1 MRRVALRGLLARKT
15 RLALTALAVA
25 LGVMLIAGTYVFTDT
40 INSSFDRIFSVSLQ
54 KIDVVITPDTDL
66 SGDDGTTVPL
76 DASLLR
82 KARAV
87 DGVRTAEGSVS
98 DQNGTVLGKDGK
110 PVSQQGAPMIIAS
123 LNGPAFESLNVADGR
138 FPKTA
143 DEVALDKGTADKE
156 GFKLGARISVQGVA
170 PRKRYRLVGLT
181 TIGGVPS
188 LGGAAF
194 ATLTLAEAQ
203 RMTGKQGRFDAI
215 DIDGDPGVDPR
226 QLTARVRQISGRG
239 TVVRTGRQEA
249 QSQSDDIRSNLSFL
263 STALLAF
270 GGISLFVG
278 AFIIFNTFSITVA
291 QRAREFALLRT
302 LGASRRQV
310 LRSVL
315 LEGLAIGVLGAA
327 AGLGLGIAVAS
338 GLRALFKSFGIDLP
352 SSGTVILTRT
362 ITVSLIVG
370 ILVTLIACVVPALRA
385 TRVPPVAA
393 LREGVALPETRH
405 SRLAF
410 PLALVLTAI
419 GVALLVLGLFV
430 ASGATSALSLTGA
443 GAAVTF
449 LGVALLSPRLVPPI
463 ASLVGAPLQRL
474 FGLTGRLARE
484 NSVRQPGRTA
494 TTAAALMVGVA
505 LVCFAAIFAAGA
517 NKTIADAVDSG
528 LRGQVILQNQ
538 AGFGAFTP
546 AAGAAVKQ
554 IPGVEVVSPV
564 RGATTRVQGISGKEA
579 LAGIDPAGFQ
589 RVYRLTVV
597 KPRTPGRNAI
607 RDLPDNGLL
616 VETGYADDHKLKLG
630 DPVALKTPRNGL
642 LRVKVSGI
650 FKDKG
655 QLVGSLVVS
664 NRVLQ
669 QQFGVDR
676 DQLTFIGLTGGREN
690 PAVKRAIDARL
701 ARDFPQVEARTAA
714 QFTQDQRDQI
724 NQLLGLIYALL
735 ALTVIVALFGIVN
748 TLVLSITERTRELG
762 MLRAVGTSR
771 RQVKAMIRLE
781 AVITAMIGGVL
792 GIVLG
797 VGLSLLVTRA
807 IDDFSIAFPVG
818 TLVVVLIASGVAGVL
833 AAILPARRAA
843 RLDVLEALAYE

>member
-15 RLALTALAVA
+15 RLVLTAMAVG

-40 INSSFDRIFSVSLQ
+40 INRSFDRIFSVSL
-54 KIDVVITPDTDL
+54 KKVDVVITPDGDL
-66 SGDDGTTVPL
+66 SDEHGTTISL
-76 DASLLR
+76 DAALLA
-82 KARAV
+82 KVKAV
-87 DGVRTAEGSVS
+87 DGVRTAEGSIS
-98 DQNGTVLGKDGK
+98 DANGAILGKDGK
-110 PVSQQGAPMIIAS
+110 PVSPGGAPMFIAS
-123 LNGPAFESLNVADGR
+123 LNGPTFESLAVDEGR

-156 GFKLGARISVQGVA
+156 KFVLGDRISVQGVA
-170 PRKRYRLVGLT
+170 PRKRYRLVGTT

-194 ATLTLAEAQ
+194 ATLTLSEAQ
-203 RMTGKQGRFDAI
+203 RMTAKQGKFDAI
-215 DIDGDPGVDPR
+215 SVAADAGRDP
-226 QLTARVRQISGRG
+226 QKLTAGIRRVSGPG
-239 TVVRTGRQEA
+239 TVVRTGVQEA
-249 QSQSDDIRSNLSFL
+249 QSQSDDVRSNLSFL

-310 LRSVL
+310 LRAVL
-315 LEGLAIGVLGAA
+315 AEGLVIGVLGSA
-327 AGLGLGIAVAS
+327 AGLGLGILVAS

-352 SSGTVILTRT
+352 SNGTVILTRT
-362 ITVSLIVG
+362 VVVSLVIG
-370 ILVTLIACVVPALRA
+370 ILVTLISSLIPAIRA

-393 LREGVALPETRH
+393 LREGVALPQTRS
-405 SRLAF
+405 SRFAF
-410 PLALVLTAI
+410 PLALVLTAA
-419 GVALLVLGLFV
+419 GVALLAVGLFV
-430 ASGATSALSLTGA
+430 ASGATSALSFTGA

-449 LGVALLSPRLVPPI
+449 LGVALLSPRLVGPI
-463 ASLVGAPLQRL
+463 ASVLGAPLQRI

-517 NKTIADAVDSG
+517 NKTIASAVDSG
-528 LRGQVILQNQ
+528 LRGEVILQNQ

-546 AAGAAVKQ
+546 EAGEVVRQ
-554 IPGVEVVSPV
+554 IAGVEAVSPI
-564 RGATTRVQGISGKEA
+564 RGATTRVQGISGKEG
-579 LAGIDPAGFQ
+579 LAGIDPATFE
-589 RVYRLTVV
+589 RVYRLEVDQ
-597 KPRTPGRNAI
+597 GSADAI
-607 RDLPDNGLL
+607 RGLPGDRIL
-616 VETGYADDHKLKLG
+616 VEKGYAEEHGLALG
-630 DPVALKTPRNGL
+630 DPLVLKTPRRGDL
-642 LRVKVSGI
+642 TLQIHAI
-650 FKDKG
+650 FEDGG
-655 QLVGSLVVS
+655 QLLGSLVVA
-664 NRVLQ
+664 NRVLA
-669 QQFGVDR
+669 QQFGVDK
-676 DQLTFIGLTGGREN
+676 DQLTFVALRGNRED

-701 ARDFPQVEARTAA
+701 SEDFPQVEARTADE
-714 QFTQDQRDQI
+714 FKQDQRDQI

-771 RQVKAMIRLE
+771 RQVKRMIRLE

-792 GIVLG
+792 GVVLG
-797 VGLSLLVTRA
+797 VGLAVLVTRA
-807 IDDFSIAFPVG
+807 LDDFQLAFPVG
-818 TLVVVLIASGVAGVL
+818 TLIAVLIASGLAGVL

-843 RLDVLEALAYE
+843 KLDVLEALAYE

>member
-1 MRRVALRGLLARKT
+1 
-15 RLALTALAVA
+15 
-25 LGVMLIAGTYVFTDT
+25 
-40 INSSFDRIFSVSLQ
+40 
-54 KIDVVITPDTDL
+54 
-66 SGDDGTTVPL
+66 
-76 DASLLR
+76 
-82 KARAV
+82 
-87 DGVRTAEGSVS
+87 
-98 DQNGTVLGKDGK
+98 
-110 PVSQQGAPMIIAS
+110 
-123 LNGPAFESLNVADGR
+123 
-138 FPKTA
+138 
-143 DEVALDKGTADKE
+143 
-156 GFKLGARISVQGVA
+156 VQGVA

-181 TIGGVPS
+181 TIGGVSS

-194 ATLTLAEAQ
+194 ATLMLPEAQ
-203 RMTGKQGRFDAI
+203 RMTGKQRKFDAI
-215 DIDGDPGVDPR
+215 DIAADAGVNPR
-226 QLTARVRQISGRG
+226 QLTARIRQISGPG
-239 TVVRTGRQEA
+239 TVVRTGRQQA

-315 LEGLAIGVLGAA
+315 LEGLAIGVLGSV

-352 SSGTVILTRT
+352 SNGTVILTRT

-370 ILVTLIACVVPALRA
+370 ILVTLIACVIPALRA

-410 PLALVLTAI
+410 PLALMLTAI

-528 LRGQVILQNQ
+528 LRGQIILQNQ
-538 AGFGAFTP
+538 AGFGSFTP
-546 AAGAAVKQ
+546 SAGAAMKQ

-564 RGATTRVQGISGKEA
+564 RGATTRVQGISGKEG
-579 LAGIDPAGFQ
+579 LAGIDPASFQ
-589 RVYRLTVV
+589 RVYRLTVT
-597 KPRTPGRNAI
+597 KSAGPDAI
-607 RDLPDNGLL
+607 RHLPEDGLL
-616 VETGYADDHKLKLG
+616 VATGYADAHKLKLG
-630 DPVALKTPRNGL
+630 DTVTLQTPRNGL

-669 QQFGVDR
+669 QQFGVDK
-676 DQLTFIGLTGGREN
+676 DQLTFIGLANGRED
-690 PAVKRAIDARL
+690 PAAKRAIDARL

-714 QFTQDQRDQI
+714 QFKQDQRDQI

-781 AVITAMIGGVL
+781 AVITALIGGVL
-792 GIVLG
+792 GVVLG

-807 IDDFSIAFPVG
+807 IDDFSLAFPVG

-843 RLDVLEALAYE
+843 RLDVLQALAYE

>member
-1 MRRVALRGLLARKT
+1 MRRVTLRGLLARKT

-40 INSSFDRIFSVSLQ
+40 INSSFDRIFSVSL
-54 KIDVVITPDTDL
+54 KKVDVVLTPDTDL
-66 SGDDGTTVPL
+66 SGDDRTTVPL
-76 DASLLR
+76 DASLLQ
-82 KARAV
+82 KIKAV

-110 PVSQQGAPMIIAS
+110 PVSQQGAPMFIAS
-123 LNGPAFESLNVADGR
+123 LNGPAFEALNVADGR
-138 FPKTA
+138 FPKTP

-156 GFKLGARISVQGVA
+156 GFKLGDRISVQGVA
-170 PRKRYRLVGLT
+170 PRKRYRLVGRT
-181 TIGGVPS
+181 TLGGVSS

-194 ATLTLAEAQ
+194 ATLTLPEAQ
-203 RMTGKQGRFDAI
+203 RVTAKQGKFDAI
-215 DIDGDPGVDPR
+215 DVAATPGVDAR
-226 QLTARVRQISGRG
+226 QLTARIRRVAGRG
-239 TVVRTGRQEA
+239 TVVRTGTQEA
-249 QSQSDDIRSNLSFL
+249 KSQSDDVRSGLSFL

-310 LRSVL
+310 LRSVMA
-315 LEGLAIGVLGAA
+315 EGLTIGVLGSV
-327 AGLGLGIAVAS
+327 AGLGLGIVVAS

-370 ILVTLIACVVPALRA
+370 ILVTLIASLVPAIRA

-393 LREGVALPETRH
+393 LREGVALPETRA
-405 SRLAF
+405 SRYAF
-410 PLALVLTAI
+410 PVAVILTAG
-419 GVALLVLGLFV
+419 GVALLVVGLFV
-430 ASGATSALSLTGA
+430 ASGATSALSFTGG
-443 GAAVTF
+443 GAALTF
-449 LGVALLSPRLVPPI
+449 FGVALLSPRLVPPI

-484 NSVRQPGRTA
+484 NSIRQPGRTA

-517 NKTIADAVDSG
+517 NKTIADAVDTG

-538 AGFGAFTP
+538 SGFGAFTSQ
-546 AAGAAVKQ
+546 AGEAVKA
-554 IPGVEVVSPV
+554 IPGVEVVSAV
-564 RGATTRVQGISGKEA
+564 RGATTRVRGISGKEG
-579 LAGIDPAGFQ
+579 LAGIDPATFE
-589 RVYRLTVV
+589 RTYRLTVEQGG
-597 KPRTPGRNAI
+597 PAAI
-607 RDLPDNGLL
+607 RGLRDDGLL
-616 VETGYADDHKLKLG
+616 VETGYAKDHKLKLG
-630 DPVALKTPRNGL
+630 ETVVLTTPRKGSL
-642 LRVKVSGI
+642 PLKIGGI
-650 FKDKG
+650 YKDKG

-664 NRVLQ
+664 NDVLRR
-669 QQFGVDR
+669 QFAVDK
-676 DQLTFIGLTGGREN
+676 DQLTFVGLRGGQED
-690 PAVKRAIDARL
+690 PAVKQLIDARL
-701 ARDFPQVEARTAA
+701 ARDFPQVEARTAK
-714 QFTQDQRDQI
+714 QFKQDQRDQI

-771 RQVKAMIRLE
+771 RQVKSMIRQE

-797 VGLSLLVTRA
+797 VGLSVLVTRA
-807 IDDFSIAFPVG
+807 IDDFSLAFPVG
-818 TLVVVLIASGVAGVL
+818 TLVTVLIASGLAGVL
-833 AAILPARRAA
+833 AAVLPARRAA